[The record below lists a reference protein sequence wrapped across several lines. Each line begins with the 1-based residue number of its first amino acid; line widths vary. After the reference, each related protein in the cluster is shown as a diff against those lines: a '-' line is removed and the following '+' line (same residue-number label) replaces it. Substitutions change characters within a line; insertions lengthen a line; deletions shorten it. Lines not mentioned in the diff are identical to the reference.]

1 MSLRKSIE
9 IKCLIG
15 LSVLCCKAGQ
25 YVKILPPALVSPITD
40 ADFDGWSDALMHR
53 LICAFRIY
61 TFCLDLLFLSVS
73 VLIVFRLFISLFEMA
88 WDRRGSC
95 SLRYLRLCHT
105 AVETKRLH
113 SRVTHFCKL
122 SYRRVCASEVLCVR
136 SWSRIDAQTTPCQ
149 TNVLLLRRSEMK
161 LLKRIFLI
169 TPVRHSQ
176 THMLFQRWLFSLSSL
191 WETTV
196 RPATCFLPHKPEIQ
210 QPEQALLS
218 HFSLW
223 PCESGGLVTAPWI
236 RRPDAV
242 WYMTSLSDSSDDR
255 HS

>member
-1 MSLRKSIE
+1 MSDCRFNQRLNS
-9 IKCLIG
+9 
-15 LSVLCCKAGQ
+15 LSGETNFIF
-25 YVKILPPALVSPITD
+25 YP
-40 ADFDGWSDALMHR
+40 
-53 LICAFRIY
+53 FR
-61 TFCLDLLFLSVS
+61 
-73 VLIVFRLFISLFEMA
+73 FECGN
-88 WDRRGSC
+88 RRG

-122 SYRRVCASEVLCVR
+122 SYRRECVLQRFCVWEAGVESMHRRHPVKQAS
-136 SWSRIDAQTTPCQ
+136 
-149 TNVLLLRRSEMK
+149 LLLRRSEMK
-161 LLKRIFLI
+161 LLNRIFLI

-218 HFSLW
+218 LFSLW
-223 PCESGGLVTAPWI
+223 PCESGGLVAAPWI